1 MAGTVRQRNKFAAF
15 DLQLDGLCARLAR
28 VVESEGATSV
38 NVLAVTRALNRYRH
52 HRASIMAPAI
62 APTVDAARE
71 GRFHVAWARI
81 ALKQAAALLDK
92 DSPVKED
99 T

>member
-15 DLQLDGLCARLAR
+15 DLQLDALIARWAR
-28 VVESEGATSV
+28 AEEDETTRV
-38 NVLAVTRALNRYRH
+38 NVVAVTRALNRYRH
-52 HRASIMAPAI
+52 HRASIMAPARDF
-62 APTVDAARE
+62 AADVARE

-92 DSPVKED
+92 GGAP
-99 T
+99 